1 MNLVLGDNFQQAGE
15 NFIFDACV
23 SDKYIATILIISLEE
38 VCRILIL
45 KDSTSK
51 G

>member
-23 SDKYIATILIISLEE
+23 SVNYNVLL
-38 VCRILIL
+38 
-45 KDSTSK
+45 
-51 G
+51 

>member
-23 SDKYIATILIISLEE
+23 SVSYMFYYMISWEE
-38 VCRILIL
+38 VSRIIIL
-45 KDSTSK
+45 KDSISK